1 MAVKIYNRLSEDS
14 IGRDSKIQELNYLD
28 EYDIKRTP
36 EYGVTNVD
44 GCNVCKRKCGR
55 QAKLLRVVP
64 SR

>member
-14 IGRDSKIQELNYLD
+14 IGRDSKIQELNYMD

-44 GCNVCKRKCGR
+44 GMYPITRDWFGGI
-55 QAKLLRVVP
+55 P
-64 SR
+64 TD